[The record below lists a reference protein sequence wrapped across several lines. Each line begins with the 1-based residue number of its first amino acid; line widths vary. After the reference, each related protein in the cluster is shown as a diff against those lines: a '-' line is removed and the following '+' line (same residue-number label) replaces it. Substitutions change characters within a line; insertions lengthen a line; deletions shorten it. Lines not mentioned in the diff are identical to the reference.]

1 MICSRIG
8 TAGGLGTH
16 HALGEGLDAHPDVP
30 MNKHRRGRQE
40 GRVGSSW
47 GYPSRI
53 THGPC
58 GYDRETF
65 AFLEVN
71 DAATEHGYSS
81 QEFLNK
87 SSDQEFLTMSLL
99 DIRPPEPVPKFLQP
113 ARRERSTAEEW
124 QRKNLSKEASFH

>member
-40 GRVGSSW
+40 GRVGTSW

-53 THGPC
+53 THGTC
-58 GYDRETF
+58 GSDCETF

-71 DAATEHGYSS
+71 DTTTEHGYSS
-81 QEFLNK
+81 REVGNS
-87 SSDQEFLTMSLL
+87 SSDKGFLTMSLL
-99 DIRPPEPVPKFLQP
+99 EN
-113 ARRERSTAEEW
+113 
-124 QRKNLSKEASFH
+124 RKPDSA